1 MPNFSSCKGIAS
13 DIDIL
18 IAQTVGEHTQQ
29 IEDIQNCI
37 MRDEGKTRRELQALS
52 MRLARIEERLGITE
66 PAVVPGD

>member
-1 MPNFSSCKGIAS
+1 MSDCRGIAS

-37 MRDEGKTRRELQALS
+37 MIDEGQARRALQALS
-52 MRLARIEERLGITE
+52 KRLARLEERLGITE
-66 PAVVPGD
+66 PVVVPGD